1 MMKILQ
7 HLTKDQLVGLLR
19 DSEPDMGW
27 LEHLRTCPDCR
38 GELALSV
45 LIGGLM
51 RSKGSADGADHLPS
65 TRIREAHAA
74 AFEFDELKPTQF
86 IAALRHMNRCDRC
99 YARFFALHESHTP
112 SNRAVSGAIE
122 RFSQGQSRRRAGT
135 LRIIRSLERLAQA
148 FEPII
153 RPAGSVG
160 LRSRRI
166 PVANLLTPGRPDDVP
181 LVLARSPLAMS
192 DSSAWIADEID
203 PVMRKLSRESPRV
216 FFRESSPDDG
226 WDKLDSRAQ
235 TAAQSLEE
243 AAGQV
248 QNLRNQARTAEQ
260 EGDEEKLELTLDEL
274 NRLQERFASVTAP
287 LKEIRE
293 QSQQVV
299 KELRGRLVEVRR
311 RNQKLY
317 ETEPEKI
324 VLPSLELLVVS
335 KWRGRSGDLEISAV
349 DPETHEPRPDVEITP
364 VVTKGTPLPSIRT
377 DARGRAVVPL
387 KQQLVGL
394 EIVVDP
400 TEKPWVIDIAISSH
414 PLPL

>member
-1 MMKILQ
+1 
-7 HLTKDQLVGLLR
+7 
-19 DSEPDMGW
+19 
-27 LEHLRTCPDCR
+27 
-38 GELALSV
+38 
-45 LIGGLM
+45 
-51 RSKGSADGADHLPS
+51 
-65 TRIREAHAA
+65 
-74 AFEFDELKPTQF
+74 
-86 IAALRHMNRCDRC
+86 
-99 YARFFALHESHTP
+99 
-112 SNRAVSGAIE
+112 
-122 RFSQGQSRRRAGT
+122 
-135 LRIIRSLERLAQA
+135 
-148 FEPII
+148 
-153 RPAGSVG
+153 
-160 LRSRRI
+160 
-166 PVANLLTPGRPDDVP
+166 
-181 LVLARSPLAMS
+181 MS

-317 ETEPEKI
+317 ETEPERLSCRAWNSWWSR
-324 VLPSLELLVVS
+324 VES
-335 KWRGRSGDLEISAV
+335 RSGDLDRRSGDARA
-349 DPETHEPRPDVEITP
+349 RPDVEITP
-364 VVTKGTPLPSIRT
+364 VDERRPVTQHPNRCLGG
-377 DARGRAVVPL
+377 GRAVKAATCGP
-387 KQQLVGL
+387 GNRGR
-394 EIVVDP
+394 
-400 TEKPWVIDIAISSH
+400 SH
-414 PLPL
+414 